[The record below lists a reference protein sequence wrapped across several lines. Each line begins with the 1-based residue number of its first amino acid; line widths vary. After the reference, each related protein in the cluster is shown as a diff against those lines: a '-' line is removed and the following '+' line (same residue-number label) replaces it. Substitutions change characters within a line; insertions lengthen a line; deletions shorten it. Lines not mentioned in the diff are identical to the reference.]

1 MLFTCNR
8 DDDKVP
14 RPPTHFALP
23 ELNLRLFLR
32 LALIGDTGRRIAPIH
47 ASTDSASSRTS
58 QAASVGFPRSSP
70 SRTQATAGELDNL
83 SQPTGEGR
91 GGANHTHKSCREDTT
106 QAREKKGQLFKVALV
121 HPAGTVHDTVAPPSA
136 QLNFGPSSRCHTA
149 VRPSNVEMGAVT
161 LQAAPGN
168 PTLQLQRSA
177 VRQRAGNPPF
187 ICFST
192 PQTSAAD
199 VAVAGNPSRST

>member
-1 MLFTCNR
+1 MLLTCNR

-32 LALIGDTGRRIAPIH
+32 LALIGDAGRRIAPIH

-91 GGANHTHKSCREDTT
+91 GGGGANHTHKSCREDTT
-106 QAREKKGQLFKVALV
+106 QAGEKKKGQLFKVALV
-121 HPAGTVHDTVAPPSA
+121 HPAGTVHDTVAPPGSPA
-136 QLNFGPSSRCHTA
+136 
-149 VRPSNVEMGAVT
+149 
-161 LQAAPGN
+161 
-168 PTLQLQRSA
+168 
-177 VRQRAGNPPF
+177 
-187 ICFST
+187 
-192 PQTSAAD
+192 
-199 VAVAGNPSRST
+199 

>member
-1 MLFTCNR
+1 MPLTRKR

-32 LALIGDTGRRIAPIH
+32 LALIGNTGRRIAPIH

-58 QAASVGFPRSSP
+58 QTASVGFPRSSP

-91 GGANHTHKSCREDTT
+91 GGVANHTHKSCREDTA
-106 QAREKKGQLFKVALV
+106 QAGEKKWQFLKVALV
-121 HPAGTVHDTVAPPSA
+121 HPAGTVHDTVAPLSPA
-136 QLNFGPSSRCHTA
+136 
-149 VRPSNVEMGAVT
+149 
-161 LQAAPGN
+161 
-168 PTLQLQRSA
+168 
-177 VRQRAGNPPF
+177 
-187 ICFST
+187 
-192 PQTSAAD
+192 
-199 VAVAGNPSRST
+199 